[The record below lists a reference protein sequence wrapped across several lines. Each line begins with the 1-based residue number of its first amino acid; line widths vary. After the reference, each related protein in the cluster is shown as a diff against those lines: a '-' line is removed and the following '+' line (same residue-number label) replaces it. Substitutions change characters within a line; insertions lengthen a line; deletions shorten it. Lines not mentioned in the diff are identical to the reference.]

1 MVAGRLLPT
10 EKDPNPQIYR
20 MRVFAG
26 DEVLA
31 RSKFF
36 YHMKALRRVKRANGE
51 VLSVNEI
58 FERKTNSV
66 KNYGIV
72 MRYKSRT
79 GVHNMYKE
87 YRDITLNGAV
97 SQMYM
102 EMAGR
107 HKAVQKNIQIIKT
120 VTVGNHELRR
130 QKYIV
135 FASNKARFPNL
146 KGVYR
151 AASKDAR
158 LTFTANRPNVT
169 ML

>member
-1 MVAGRLLPT
+1 
-10 EKDPNPQIYR
+10 
-20 MRVFAG
+20 MRVFAK
-26 DEVLA
+26 DEVYA

-36 YHMKALRRVKRANGE
+36 YFMKSLKRMKKANGE

-58 FERKTNSV
+58 FERKTYAV
-66 KNYGIV
+66 KNYGVVI
-72 MRYKSRT
+72 RYKSRT

-107 HKAVQKNIQIIKT
+107 HKAHQKNIQIIKT
-120 VTVGNHELRR
+120 VSVETSDLRR

-135 FASNKARFPNL
+135 YASNKAKFPNMRAI
-146 KGVYR
+146 YR
-151 AASKDAR
+151 PSSKDAKS
-158 LTFTANRPNVT
+158 TFAANRPNVT